1 MLIPPTSTPTPGAAA
16 ASSSA
21 PAVQHFRQA
30 LLWPLQLMPI
40 ADAKRTHHGPW
51 QVLRELGDASPW
63 REEVEEY
70 TGDSSRFHERHYN
83 EFVSF
88 LPYVQRFLYGEGRSR
103 NQSGKTA
110 DGDGDSP
117 MRVFRRHDIAALR
130 VVAQPGD
137 APVTLDVVHCD
148 LYFFFDIDVVLLNL
162 EVCADHLSLAQA
174 QELLYRFGRAYP
186 AGWDASGGA
195 LHCMSSVEW
204 LAADGSVLASSD
216 AQQREAFISHVARHR
231 APRIAAH
238 WAYLMQPLVSDHS
251 DEPGLLRY
259 RQIEYYRMPVMAYLA
274 LDDPRRLTRND
285 FIRLGLVTGAG
296 ATDAD
301 LPYAEQ
307 HLTDFEQRYCYDRFW
322 ADAGAALNT
331 RYLCN
336 GHALIVVGDARSE
349 YFCSRDRG
357 VLAQFRHQHFLLF
370 LIAHFQKAALLMF
383 SDQLVEAL
391 KRLDIHSTPSVK
403 TFKRAIRASFE
414 RFLRFTHRYWF
425 HEISEQA
432 QVRALS
438 RLCTTH
444 LGLDPLYDEVKERIA
459 DMNTYLDADSLRR
472 QASTVVRLTV
482 VTLFGLIGT
491 VTTGFLGMNLLA
503 EADAPLWRKAIW
515 FGVVIG
521 ATTWLTLYTMVKSQ
535 RLSDFIDAL
544 SDARLG
550 VRGKLA
556 ALARVWRPGAD

>member
-1 MLIPPTSTPTPGAAA
+1 
-16 ASSSA
+16 SSA

-30 LLWPLQLMPI
+30 LLWPLRLMPI
-40 ADAKRTHHGPW
+40 ADTKHMLHGPW
-51 QVLRELGDASPW
+51 QALRELGDASPW

-88 LPYVQRFLYGEGRSR
+88 LPYVQRFLYGEGRSH

-110 DGDGDSP
+110 GIDGDSP
-117 MRVFRRHDIAALR
+117 MRIFRRHDIAALR
-130 VVAQPGD
+130 VVAEPGD

-148 LYFFFDIDVVLLNL
+148 LYFFFDVDVVLLNL

-186 AGWDASGGA
+186 AGWDAKGGA
-195 LHCMSSVEW
+195 LHCMTSVEW

-231 APRIAAH
+231 APRIVAH

-259 RQIEYYRMPVMAYLA
+259 RQIAYYRMPVMAYLA
-274 LDDPRRLTRND
+274 LDDPRRLTRDD
-285 FIRLGLVTGAG
+285 FIRLGLVAG
-296 ATDAD
+296 AASTDAT

-322 ADAGAALNT
+322 ADTGAALNT

-349 YFCSRDRG
+349 FFCNRDRG

-403 TFKRAIRASFE
+403 SFKRAIRASFE

-425 HEISEQA
+425 HEISQQA
-432 QVRALS
+432 QMRALS
-438 RLCTTH
+438 HLCTT
-444 LGLDPLYDEVKERIA
+444 
-459 DMNTYLDADSLRR
+459 
-472 QASTVVRLTV
+472 
-482 VTLFGLIGT
+482 
-491 VTTGFLGMNLLA
+491 
-503 EADAPLWRKAIW
+503 
-515 FGVVIG
+515 
-521 ATTWLTLYTMVKSQ
+521 
-535 RLSDFIDAL
+535 
-544 SDARLG
+544 
-550 VRGKLA
+550 
-556 ALARVWRPGAD
+556 

>member
-1 MLIPPTSTPTPGAAA
+1 MPISPSTHCAPDA
-16 ASSSA
+16 ASPA
-21 PAVQHFRQA
+21 KPAVRHFRQA
-30 LLWPLQLMPI
+30 LLWPVRLMPNT
-40 ADAKRTHHGPW
+40 DAKRPHQAPW

-70 TGDSSRFHERHYN
+70 TGHDVEGFQERHYN

-103 NQSGKTA
+103 KQAAGSPGNE
-110 DGDGDSP
+110 GDSP
-117 MRVFRRHDIAALR
+117 MRTFRRRDIAAVRL
-130 VVAQPGD
+130 VAHPGD
-137 APVTLDVVHCD
+137 APVTLTVAHCD
-148 LYFFFDIDVVLLNL
+148 LYFFFDVDVVLLNL
-162 EVCADHLSLAQA
+162 EVFTDHLSLAQA
-174 QELLYRFGRAYP
+174 QELLYRFGRAFP
-186 AGWDASGGA
+186 AGWDDQGAA
-195 LHCMSSVEW
+195 LHCMTSVEW
-204 LAADGSVLASSD
+204 LAADGSVLARSD
-216 AQQREAFISHVARHR
+216 AQQRGAFIAHVAQHR

-238 WAYLMQPLVSDHS
+238 WDFVMQPLVSDHS
-251 DEPGLLRY
+251 DAPGLLRY
-259 RQIEYYRMPVMAYLA
+259 RQIEYYRMPVMAWLA
-274 LDDPRRLTRND
+274 LEDPRRLTRND
-285 FIRLGLVTGAG
+285 FIRLALVTGAG
-296 ATDAD
+296 TSDVD

-307 HLTDFEQRYCYDRFW
+307 HVADFEQRFCYDRFW
-322 ADAGAALNT
+322 SGAGAAPNT

-336 GHALIVVGDARSE
+336 GHALVVVGDARSAF
-349 YFCSRDRG
+349 FCDSERG

-391 KRLDIHSTPSVK
+391 KHLDIYSVTSVK
-403 TFKRAIRASFE
+403 TFKRLIRSSFE

-438 RLCTTH
+438 HLCTTH
-444 LGLDPLYDEVKERIA
+444 LGLDPLYNEVKERIA

-491 VTTGFLGMNLLA
+491 ITTGFLGMNLLA
-503 EADAPLWRKAIW
+503 EADAPLWRKAMW
-515 FGVVIG
+515 FGIVFVL
-521 ATTWLTLYTMVKSQ
+521 TSWLTLYTLVKSQ

-544 SDARLG
+544 SNDRLSL
-550 VRGKLA
+550 RSKLG
-556 ALARVWRPGAD
+556 ALARVWRPGSD